1 MVKIKLASFV
11 GGKGSVLLFDGDV
24 LEILG
29 EHTMRVHVS
38 HTDKIGV
45 KTDRGRHYLVMDYGS
60 WPNVQ
65 VDEDAFSKVINLVT
79 EIQKAKAAYS
89 FD

>member
-11 GGKGSVLLFDGDV
+11 GGNGSVLLFDGDV

-38 HTDKIGV
+38 HTDKIGL

-65 VDEDAFSKVINLVT
+65 VDEEAFPKAANLVI
-79 EIQKAKAAYS
+79 EIKKAKAEFR